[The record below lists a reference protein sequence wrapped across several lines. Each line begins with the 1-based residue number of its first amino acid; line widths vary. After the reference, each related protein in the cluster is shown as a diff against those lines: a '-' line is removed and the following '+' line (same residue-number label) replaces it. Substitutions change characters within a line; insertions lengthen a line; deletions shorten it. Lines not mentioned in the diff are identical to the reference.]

1 MQSDT
6 SQTTGSHYI
15 FLNNFGHQSVGIQSF
30 VCNRGTQFCVTAG
43 STLIYISANEGV
55 RHSVLSALS
64 VYLKIFPYRK
74 KYIHKYLCK
83 AFMVHTMTF
92 LSLFCTLLRNK
103 QVLTWCQLGGALNQA
118 ILFDRTCVNIV
129 EQTSI
134 LDATIDPGGKNR
146 STKYCTIGKAY
157 L

>member
-92 LSLFCTLLRNK
+92 LSLFCLLPLRNK
-103 QVLTWCQLGGALNQA
+103 QVGP
-118 ILFDRTCVNIV
+118 NIH
-129 EQTSI
+129 
-134 LDATIDPGGKNR
+134 
-146 STKYCTIGKAY
+146 STKGQLISKCLFCVFNSSKKPNENNST
-157 L
+157 